1 MIRELTPVRRG
12 DLVRISIDGESRLYR
27 ARRSVRDI
35 GNLKLRDL
43 QPDPV
48 SDANA
53 FLATVLNAKE
63 ARSDA

>member
-1 MIRELTPVRRG
+1 MIELQPVKRG
-12 DLVRISIDGESRLYR
+12 DLVRLSVDGKDRLYR

-35 GNLKLRDL
+35 GNLRLCDL

-53 FLATVLNAKE
+53 MMQRVTESGKA
-63 ARSDA
+63 D

>member
-1 MIRELTPVRRG
+1 MTWRELQPVKRG
-12 DLVRISIDGESRLYR
+12 DLVRVSVDGVARLYR

-35 GNLKLRDL
+35 GNLRLCDL

-53 FLATVLNAKE
+53 MM
-63 ARSDA
+63 ARVFGPAESN